1 MENFEKAMIGMD
13 LTEMDDILISK
24 MAVLSEILGIKKL
37 YFIHVSKNLSLP
49 DEIREKFPDLVA
61 PADEAIEAE
70 ILTLIKQNNY
80 PDNVEIEVFAEEGN
94 PMPTFLRWAKL
105 KDVDLIVM
113 GRKITLKGS
122 GSLAKT
128 MAQKAPCSVL
138 FLPERV
144 EMKVP
149 KKILIPMD
157 FSEHTNMTINFAQ
170 KAAEE
175 FEAEII
181 ALHLFEVP
189 TGYHKTGK
197 SFEEF
202 AEIMEE
208 NSRKDYEKFIK
219 KHKHP
224 HYDCLFVLSNDEEPG
239 QLIIEKAKEH
249 GIDLILMGSRG
260 RTASAAVLLGSIAE
274 KLVEANN
281 KIPMLIFKIK
291 GETMG
296 FFDALF
302 KI

>member
-1 MENFEKAMIGMD
+1 MENFEKAMVGMD

-24 MAVLSEILGIKKL
+24 MAVLTEILGVKKL
-37 YFIHVSKNLSLP
+37 YFIHVSKNLELP
-49 DEIREKFPDLVA
+49 EEIRQKFPDLAA

-70 ILTLIKQNNY
+70 IMTIIKQYNF
-80 PDNVEIEVFAEEGN
+80 PQNVELEVFAEEGN
-94 PMPTFLRWAKL
+94 PMSTFLRWAKL

-138 FLPERV
+138 FLPER
-144 EMKVP
+144 EEIKIP
-149 KKILIPMD
+149 KKILLPMD

-175 FEAEII
+175 FDAKIY
-181 ALHLFEVP
+181 ALHLYEVP

-202 AEIMEE
+202 AKIMEE
-208 NSRKDYEKFIK
+208 NARKDYEKFIK
-219 KHKHP
+219 KYNHP
-224 HYDCLFVLSNDEEPG
+224 RYDCLFVLSNDGEPG
-239 QLIIEKAKEH
+239 ELIMQKAKEEN
-249 GIDLILMGSRG
+249 IDLILMGSRG
-260 RTASAAVLLGSIAE
+260 RTASAAVLLGSVAE
-274 KLVEANN
+274 KLVEVNN
-281 KIPMLIFKIK
+281 EKPMLIFKIK

-302 KI
+302 RI

>member
-1 MENFEKAMIGMD
+1 MENFEKAMVGMD

-37 YFIHVSKNLSLP
+37 YFIHVSKNLALP

-70 ILTLIKQNNY
+70 ITTIIKQNNF
-80 PDNVEIEVFAEEGN
+80 PENVEIEVFAEEGS
-94 PMPTFLRWAKL
+94 PMTTFLRWAKL
-105 KDVDLIVM
+105 KDVDLIIM

-144 EMKVP
+144 EMKIP
-149 KKILIPMD
+149 KKIMIPMD

-175 FEAEII
+175 FDAKIY
-181 ALHLFEVP
+181 ALHLYEVP

-202 AEIMEE
+202 SEIMED
-208 NSRKDYEKFIK
+208 NARKDYEKFIK
-219 KHKHP
+219 KNHH
-224 HYDCLFVLSNDEEPG
+224 HEFDCLFVLSNKGEPG
-239 QLIIEKAKEH
+239 HLIIEKAKEH
-249 GIDLILMGSRG
+249 HIDLILMGSRG
-260 RTASAAVLLGSIAE
+260 RSASAAVLLGSVAE
-274 KLVEANN
+274 KLVQVNN
-281 KIPMLIFKIK
+281 EIPMLIFKIK

-302 KI
+302 RI

>member
-1 MENFEKAMIGMD
+1 MENFEKAMVGMD

-37 YFIHVSKNLSLP
+37 YFIHVSKNLALP

-70 ILTLIKQNNY
+70 ITTIIKQNNF
-80 PDNVEIEVFAEEGN
+80 PENVEIEVFAEEGS
-94 PMPTFLRWAKL
+94 PMTTFLRWAKL
-105 KDVDLIVM
+105 KDVDLIIM

-144 EMKVP
+144 EMKIP
-149 KKILIPMD
+149 KKIMIPMD

-175 FEAEII
+175 FDAKIY
-181 ALHLFEVP
+181 ALHLYEVP

-202 AEIMEE
+202 SEIMED
-208 NSRKDYEKFIK
+208 NARKDYEKFIK
-219 KHKHP
+219 KNHHP
-224 HYDCLFVLSNDEEPG
+224 EFDCLFVLSNKGEPG
-239 QLIIEKAKEH
+239 HLIIEKAKEH
-249 GIDLILMGSRG
+249 HIDLILMGSRG
-260 RTASAAVLLGSIAE
+260 RSASAAVLLGSVAE
-274 KLVEANN
+274 KLVQVNN
-281 KIPMLIFKIK
+281 EIPMLIFKIK

-302 KI
+302 RI

>member
-1 MENFEKAMIGMD
+1 MENFEKAMVGMD

-24 MAVLSEILGIKKL
+24 MGVLSEILGIKKL
-37 YFIHVSKNLSLP
+37 YFIHVSKNLALP

-70 ILTLIKQNNY
+70 IMTIIKQNQF
-80 PDNVEIEVFAEEGN
+80 PENVEIEVFAEEGN
-94 PMPTFLRWAKL
+94 PMTTFLRWAKL
-105 KDVDLIVM
+105 KDVDLIIM

-138 FLPERV
+138 FLPERI

-149 KKILIPMD
+149 KRILLPMD

-170 KAAEE
+170 KAAEQ
-175 FEAEII
+175 FDAEIF
-181 ALHLFEVP
+181 ALHLYEVP

-202 AEIMEE
+202 AKIMEE
-208 NSRKDYEKFIK
+208 NARKDFDKFVK
-219 KHKHP
+219 KHQHP
-224 HYDCLFVLSNDEEPG
+224 EFDCLFILSNKGEPG
-239 QLIIEKAKEH
+239 QLIIEKAKEK
-249 GIDLILMGSRG
+249 GMDLILMGSRG
-260 RTASAAVLLGSIAE
+260 RTASAAALLGSVAE
-274 KLVEANN
+274 KLVEVNN
-281 KIPMLIFKIK
+281 EIPMLIFKKK

-302 KI
+302 RI

>member
-24 MAVLSEILGIKKL
+24 MGVLSEILGIKKL

-49 DEIREKFPDLVA
+49 DEIREKFPDLIA

-70 ILTLIKQNNY
+70 IMTIIKQNNY
-80 PDNVEIEVFAEEGN
+80 PDNVEIEVFAEEGS

-175 FEAEII
+175 FDAKIY

-208 NSRKDYEKFIK
+208 NSKKDYEKFIK
-219 KHKHP
+219 KHNHP
-224 HYDCLFVLSNDEEPG
+224 EYDCLFVLSNDGEPG
-239 QLIIEKAKEH
+239 HLIIEKAKEH

-260 RTASAAVLLGSIAE
+260 RTASAAVLLGSVAE
-274 KLVEANN
+274 KLVQVNN
-281 KIPMLIFKIK
+281 EIPMLIFKIK

>member
-1 MENFEKAMIGMD
+1 MENFEKAMVGMD

-24 MAVLSEILGIKKL
+24 MAVLSEILGIKKI
-37 YFIHVSKNLSLP
+37 YFIHVSKNLALP
-49 DEIREKFPDLVA
+49 EEIREKFPDLVA

-70 ILTLIKQNNY
+70 ILTIIKQNNY
-80 PDNVEIEVFAEEGN
+80 PEHLEIEVFAEEGN

-105 KDVDLIVM
+105 KDVDLIIM
-113 GRKITLKGS
+113 GRKITLQGS

-144 EMKVP
+144 EMKIP
-149 KKILIPMD
+149 KRILIPMD
-157 FSEHTNMTINFAQ
+157 FSEHTNMTIFFAQ

-175 FEAEII
+175 FGAKIF
-181 ALHLFEVP
+181 ALHLYEVP
-189 TGYHKTGK
+189 SGYHKTGK

-219 KHKHP
+219 KHHHP
-224 HYDCLFVLSNDEEPG
+224 EFDCLFVLSNNGEPG
-239 QLIIEKAKEH
+239 RLIIEKAKDQQ
-249 GIDLILMGSRG
+249 IDLILMGSRG
-260 RTASAAVLLGSIAE
+260 RTASAAVLLGSVAE
-274 KLVEANN
+274 KLVNVNN
-281 KIPMLIFKIK
+281 EIPMLIFKKK

-302 KI
+302 RI

>member
-1 MENFEKAMIGMD
+1 MENFKKAMVGMD

-24 MAVLSEILGIKKL
+24 MGVLSGILGIKKL
-37 YFIHVSKNLSLP
+37 YFIHVSKDLALP
-49 DEIREKFPDLVA
+49 EEIKEKFPDLVA

-70 ILTLIKQNNY
+70 ITAIIKQNNF
-80 PDNVEIEVFAEEGN
+80 PENVEIEVFAEEGS

-105 KDVDLIVM
+105 KNVDLIIM

-122 GSLAKT
+122 GSLAKN

-138 FLPERV
+138 FLTERV
-144 EMKVP
+144 EVKVP

-157 FSEHTNMTINFAQ
+157 FSEHTNMTLDFAE
-170 KAAEE
+170 KAAQE
-175 FEAEII
+175 FDAKIY
-181 ALHLFEVP
+181 ALHLYEVP

-202 AEIMEE
+202 TLIMKE
-208 NSRKDYEKFIK
+208 NSRKDYEKFVK
-219 KHKHP
+219 KHHHP
-224 HYDCLFVLSNDEEPG
+224 EFDCLFVLSNKGEPG
-239 QLIIEKAKEH
+239 HLIVDKAKEL

-260 RTASAAVLLGSIAE
+260 RTASAAVLIGSVAE
-274 KLVEANN
+274 KLVEVNN
-281 KIPMLIFKIK
+281 EIPMLIFKKK

-302 KI
+302 RI

>member
-1 MENFEKAMIGMD
+1 MENFEKAMVGMD

-24 MAVLSEILGIKKL
+24 MGVLSEILGIKKL
-37 YFIHVSKNLSLP
+37 YFIHVSKNLALP

-61 PADEAIEAE
+61 PEDEAIEAE
-70 ILTLIKQNNY
+70 IRTLIKQKNY
-80 PDNVEIEVFAEEGN
+80 PENVEIEVFAEEGS
-94 PMPTFLRWAKL
+94 PMSTFLRWAKL

-113 GRKITLKGS
+113 GRKTTLEGS

-157 FSEHTNMTINFAQ
+157 FSEHTNMTLEFAE
-170 KAAEE
+170 KAAAE
-175 FEAEII
+175 FDARIYP
-181 ALHLFEVP
+181 LHLYEVP

-219 KHKHP
+219 KYNHP
-224 HYDCLFVLSNDEEPG
+224 EFECFFVLSNKGEPG
-239 QLIIEKAKEH
+239 QLIIEKAKEY

-260 RTASAAVLLGSIAE
+260 RTASAAVLLGSVAE
-274 KLVEANN
+274 KLVHVNN
-281 KIPMLIFKIK
+281 QIPMLIFKVK

-302 KI
+302 RI

>member
-1 MENFEKAMIGMD
+1 MENFEKAMVGMD

-24 MAVLSEILGIKKL
+24 MSVLSGILGIKKL
-37 YFIHVSKNLSLP
+37 YFIHVSKNLALP
-49 DEIREKFPDLVA
+49 EEIREKFPDLVA

-70 ILTLIKQNNY
+70 ITTIIKQNDF
-80 PDNVEIEVFAEEGN
+80 PENVEIEVFAEERS
-94 PMPTFLRWAKL
+94 PMTTFLRWAKL
-105 KDVDLIVM
+105 KDVDLIIM
-113 GRKITLKGS
+113 GRKVTLKGS

-144 EMKVP
+144 EMKIP
-149 KKILIPMD
+149 KKIMIPMD

-175 FEAEII
+175 FDAKIY
-181 ALHLFEVP
+181 ALHLYEVP

-202 AEIMEE
+202 SEIMED
-208 NSRKDYEKFIK
+208 NARKDYEKFIK
-219 KHKHP
+219 KHHHP
-224 HYDCLFVLSNDEEPG
+224 EFDCLFVLSNKGEPG
-239 QLIIEKAKEH
+239 HLIIEKAKEQ

-260 RTASAAVLLGSIAE
+260 RTASAAVLLGSVAE
-274 KLVEANN
+274 KLVQVNN
-281 KIPMLIFKIK
+281 EIPMLIFKIK

-302 KI
+302 RI